1 MSDVKTVSASLS
13 AVIILSISV
22 DKRAKKMTE
31 EEEENMEEKEK
42 WVG

>member
-1 MSDVKTVSASLS
+1 MKIVSASLS

-31 EEEENMEEKEK
+31 EEENMEEKEK